1 MRTVKWT
8 FWGLLALLV
17 AAFLH
22 YTLPQTDVVR
32 IVGTNTQRV
41 DIGANSWFF
50 ASPDPGTDTA
60 TANSRDVQFI
70 QTILAGSGR
79 PMVYRNQDTG
89 WGWPPYFK
97 VNSFD
102 LQARASDLT
111 STEAN
116 PKWVAITHYGWRNQ
130 FFTIFPN
137 AVSIRQVDGPDVR
150 IIPWVSIIILA
161 LLAAGLFMLRRMW
174 LQFRERTLDPAM
186 DSMGD
191 AFDNMD
197 VRADQVRARAR
208 TRWGRFR
215 AWLSG
220 LGR

>member
-1 MRTVKWT
+1 MAYVKWT
-8 FWGLLALLV
+8 GLGLVALLV

-22 YTLPQTDVVR
+22 YTLPQTDIVR

-50 ASPDPGTDTA
+50 SNVEIGTDPA

-102 LQARASDLT
+102 VQAQATDLT
-111 STEAN
+111 STEAA

-137 AVSIRQVDGPDVR
+137 AVSLRPVDGPDVR
-150 IIPWVSIIILA
+150 VIPWVSIIILI
-161 LLAAGLFMLRRMW
+161 LLAAAAIFLWRVWRR
-174 LQFRERTLDPAM
+174 FRERTLEPALE
-186 DSMGD
+186 SVGD
-191 AFDNMD
+191 AFDTMD
-197 VRADQVRARAR
+197 ARAGEARARAR

-215 AWLSG
+215 AWLAG

>member
-1 MRTVKWT
+1 MRYVKWT
-8 FWGLLALLV
+8 VLGLVALLV
-17 AAFLH
+17 ASFLH

-79 PMVYRNQDTG
+79 PMVFRNQDTG

-102 LQARASDLT
+102 LQARASDLL

-116 PKWVAITHYGWRNQ
+116 PRWVAISHYGWRNQ

-137 AVSIRQVDGPDVR
+137 AISIREVAGPDVR
-150 IIPWVSIIILA
+150 IIPWVSIIILI
-161 LLAAGLFMLRRMW
+161 LLAGAAFMLWRMW
-174 LQFRERTLDPAM
+174 QQFRERTLDPAM
-186 DSMGD
+186 DSVGD

-197 VRADQVRARAR
+197 ARADAARARAR
-208 TRWGRFR
+208 TRLGRFR
-215 AWLSG
+215 AWLAG

>member
-1 MRTVKWT
+1 MRYVKWT
-8 FWGLLALLV
+8 FWGLVVLLT

-22 YTLPQTDVVR
+22 YTLPQTDIVR

-102 LQARASDLT
+102 VQARASDLM

-137 AVSIRQVDGPDVR
+137 AVGLRQVDSPEVT
-150 IIPWVSIIILA
+150 IIPWVNIVFFTVLA
-161 LLAAGLFMLRRMW
+161 LILFFIRRMW
-174 LQFRERTLDPAM
+174 LQFRERTIDPALE
-186 DSMGD
+186 SMGET
-191 AFDNMD
+191 FDTLD
-197 VRADQVRARAR
+197 ERADAARANAR

-215 AWLSG
+215 AWLGGS
-220 LGR
+220 RR

>member
-1 MRTVKWT
+1 MRYVKWT
-8 FWGLLALLV
+8 IWGLLVLIV

-22 YTLPQTDVVR
+22 YTLPQTDIAR

-50 ASPDPGTDTA
+50 SAPDTGTDPT

-70 QTILAGSGR
+70 QTIQAGSGKT
-79 PMVYRNQDTG
+79 MVYRNQDTG

-97 VNSFD
+97 VNSYD
-102 LQARASDLT
+102 VQARATDLT
-111 STEAN
+111 STAAA
-116 PKWVAITHYGWRNQ
+116 PKWVAIKHYGWRNQ

-137 AVSIRQVDGPDVR
+137 VVSIREVAGPDVR
-150 IIPWVSIIILA
+150 VIPWVSIIILV

-174 LQFRERTLDPAM
+174 LQFRERTLDPAF
-186 DSMGD
+186 DSIGD
-191 AFDNMD
+191 AYDNMD
-197 VRADQVRARAR
+197 AHADAARARAR

-215 AWLSG
+215 AWLAS